1 MIELTKRERDM
12 MFAVNTHTSSQFPA
26 RLSEIAKKVHLKPPT
41 VIEILRRLERK
52 GLIIREKGMI
62 RLTDIGKKKCD
73 SLVRSHRIL
82 EALFVESGVDIQ
94 EACSEVSSFDYLV
107 QTDAAEKISKLI
119 GRPEKCP
126 HGYPIKYR

>member
-12 MFAVNTHTSSQFPA
+12 MFAVNAYSQSQFPA

-41 VIEILRRLERK
+41 VIEILRRLELK

-62 RLTDIGKKKCD
+62 RLTDIGKRKCD
-73 SLVRSHRIL
+73 SLVKSHRIL

-94 EACSEVSSFDYLV
+94 DACREVSGFDFLV
-107 QTDAAEKISKLI
+107 QTNAAEKISKLI
-119 GRPEKCP
+119 GKPEKCP
-126 HGYPIKYR
+126 HGYPIKYG